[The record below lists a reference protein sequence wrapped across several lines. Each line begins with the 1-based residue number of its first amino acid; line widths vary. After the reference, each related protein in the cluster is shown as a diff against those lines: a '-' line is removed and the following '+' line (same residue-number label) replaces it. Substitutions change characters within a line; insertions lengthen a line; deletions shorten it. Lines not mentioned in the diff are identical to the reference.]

1 MAEGHVP
8 PAEQG
13 AYSRRLERAEAA
25 SAADF
30 VSGDGPAAI
39 LFIRDF
45 QAIAHALANEFPARR
60 LGSHGNPIFPPF
72 RANAAAHR
80 LPFGPLRRIARRI
93 GLDVLRYLFEVGSD
107 EATDPFRLVVRPRL
121 DKEFS
126 RGNRYK
132 RHDQRAAKI
141 DFGNRVLEIERG
153 NVGRTEAL
161 ERAGNECGLTVS
173 STRSFERYFQ
183 DFKVICM
190 KLGYVP
196 HPLEALGHPPAFA
209 LADLDGRASDTAQ
222 K

>member
-8 PAEQG
+8 PSEQG
-13 AYSRRLERAEAA
+13 AYHRRLQRTEAA
-25 SAADF
+25 GAADF
-30 VSGDGPAAI
+30 IAGDDPAAI

-45 QAIAHALANEFPARR
+45 QAIAHALTDELQRR
-60 LGSHGNPIFPPF
+60 NLRPHEDPIFPPF
-72 RANAAAHR
+72 RVNAAARR

-93 GLDVLRYLFEVGSD
+93 GLAQLHYIFEVGSD
-107 EATDPFRLVVRPRL
+107 KAMNPFRLLVRPRL

-132 RHDQRAAKI
+132 RHDQRAGKI

-161 ERAGNECGLTVS
+161 ERAGGECGLKVS
-173 STRSFERYFQ
+173 STRSFERYFHE
-183 DFKVICM
+183 FRAICM
-190 KLGYVP
+190 ELGYVP
-196 HPLEALGHPPAFA
+196 HPLEALGHPPVFA
-209 LADLDGRASDTAQ
+209 LSDLDGRSSDTAQ